1 MTFLRRFIARAVKC
15 FDPFLESRHLMRI
28 ANLAGR
34 ATIVTDHGLID
45 VATASNG
52 AFSASVDKNIARLD
66 ALHTWLASAQ
76 PAVTSKITPDE
87 LYGDPRLGPVVTSPQ
102 QIFGVGLNYRQHADE
117 MKMSLPSEPMIFTKF
132 VSSLCGPND
141 ELPVRGE
148 TTDFEAELVVVV
160 GRRARDLAQEEAL
173 GVVAGYCVGQDFSER
188 TLQRRGATPQYSLAK
203 SYRNFTPVGPWLTT
217 TDDVTDPNDLSIS
230 CWVNDLQYQNS
241 TTGDMIFPVAETVSY
256 LSSIV
261 ELRPGDLIFT
271 GTPHGVGQG
280 QHPPVF
286 LKPGDRVVTAIER
299 LGQIENVAI

>member
-1 MTFLRRFIARAVKC
+1 
-15 FDPFLESRHLMRI
+15 MRI
-28 ANLAGR
+28 ANLSGR
-34 ATIVTDHGLID
+34 ATIITDRGLID

-66 ALHTWLASAQ
+66 ALCAWFASAQ
-76 PAVTSKITPDE
+76 PAVTIEVSPE
-87 LYGDPRLGPVVTSPQ
+87 VLCGDSRLGPVVTNPQ
-102 QIFGVGLNYRQHADE
+102 QILAVGLNYRHHAEE
-117 MKMSLPSEPMIFTKF
+117 MKMVLPSEPMVFTKF

-160 GRRARDLAQEEAL
+160 GARARDLSRDEAL
-173 GVVAGYCVGQDFSER
+173 SAVAGYCVGQDFSER

-203 SYRNFTPVGPWLTT
+203 SYRNFSPVGPWLTT
-217 TDDVTDPNDLSIS
+217 TDDIADPNNLGIS
-230 CWVNDLQYQNS
+230 CWVNDAPYQSS
-241 TTGDMIFPVAETVSY
+241 TTNDMIFSVPEIVSY

-280 QHPPVF
+280 QEPPVF
-286 LKPGDRVVTAIER
+286 LKPGDRVVTAIEQ
-299 LGQIENVAI
+299 LGQIVNVAV